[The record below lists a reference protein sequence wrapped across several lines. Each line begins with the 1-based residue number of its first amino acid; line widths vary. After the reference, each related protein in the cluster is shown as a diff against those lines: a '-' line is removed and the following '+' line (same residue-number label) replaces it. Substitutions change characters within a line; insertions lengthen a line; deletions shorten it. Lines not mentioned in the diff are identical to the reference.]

1 MDGSDRTRVVVVCAD
16 CRFESAY
23 STLRAARSALADH
36 EAERDH
42 TVDWRIEA
50 LSGGVERAGA
60 AAGVC
65 GVPGSADSESTLL
78 DGVEATRGDV
88 ADDGRRGGDDSDDE
102 SDLDRASDDEHR
114 AGDSR

>member
-1 MDGSDRTRVVVVCAD
+1 MDRPDRSRIVVACAD

-36 EAERDH
+36 EAEHGH

-50 LSGGVERAGA
+50 LSSGVERAGA

-65 GVPGSADSESTLL
+65 GVPGSADADSPLL
-78 DGVEATRGDV
+78 GGGEATRGDV
-88 ADDGRRGGDDSDDE
+88 AADSRKSADDSDGE
-102 SDLDRASDDEHR
+102 SDLNRASDDEDR
-114 AGDSR
+114 AGDSC